1 MGVIEGGPVVGVG
14 VGGGGNNVVGVSVG
28 GKVVPSQCAGVVPHH
43 PCWHFL
49 FVCLLLLLMLLFF
62 CPCYM

>member
-43 PCWHFL
+43 PC
-49 FVCLLLLLMLLFF
+49 
-62 CPCYM
+62 